1 MEMTPAAWFALSPI
15 LAAVAAGVF
24 AMLADA
30 FVSRRAAVAA
40 SAIGLTVATGLSL
53 YTYLEIEGTRVT
65 LALIGAGNFASAL
78 VVVFALSALSVIGGA
93 RSLSRREPGG
103 GVAAL
108 IAFAAAGCALLA
120 SSLDLT
126 MSLIA
131 LEIIAVCSYALV
143 ASARNARSAEAA
155 MKYAIQGAV
164 ATGLF
169 LLGLAIHV
177 GVLAGSGDYV
187 AGSAAVADQ
196 LLPATV
202 AMALLFSAYA
212 FKLGAVPFH
221 SWAPDA
227 FETAPAPASAFM
239 ASAPKFAAAYG
250 MFLLLAVA
258 FEPFSGGPL
267 NPGVILAVIAALS
280 VVVGN
285 LAALRQ
291 NSYARML
298 GYSGIAQVGYAL
310 IGMAIGQVAFA
321 PSLFLLAVYGL
332 AVLSAFLTA
341 EALSAIRPNWDGS
354 VSGMAGLGR
363 ERPLLAVA
371 TAVAMFSLTGIP
383 LTAGFWGKLF
393 VFYTAASG
401 GYVWLVVVG
410 LLGSVVSFGY
420 YGRVLRSMYFDEAP
434 AREPDAEPGLVA
446 EPMDLPECDA
456 DGPLDPAPRF
466 TLAEF
471 VVAACALGILALGI
485 APALTADGIQPFLR
499 FFTLG

>member
-1 MEMTPAAWFALSPI
+1 MTSDAWFALSPV
-15 LAAVAAGVF
+15 LAAVAGGIL

-30 FVSRRAAVAA
+30 FVSRRAAVVA
-40 SAIGLTVATGLSL
+40 SALGLLVAAGLAL
-53 YTYLEIEGTRVT
+53 YTYLEVAATRIS
-65 LALIGAGNFASAL
+65 LALLGAGNFASAA
-78 VVVFALSALSVIGGA
+78 VVIFALSALSVIGGA
-93 RSLSRREPGG
+93 RSLTLREPGG

-108 IAFAAAGCALLA
+108 IAFAAAGCVLLA

-131 LEIIAVCSYALV
+131 LEIVAVCGYALV
-143 ASARNARSAEAA
+143 ASARTPRSAEAA

-177 GVLAGSGDYV
+177 GVLAGSGDFV
-187 AGSAAVADQ
+187 AGSKSVESNMLPAAV
-196 LLPATV
+196 T
-202 AMALLFSAYA
+202 MTLLFAAYA

-227 FETAPAPASAFM
+227 FETAPPSASAFM

-250 MFLLLAVA
+250 LFLILAVT
-258 FEPFSGGPL
+258 FEPFANGPL
-267 NPGVILAVIAALS
+267 NPAIVIAAIAALS
-280 VVVGN
+280 VVLGN

-291 NSYARML
+291 TSYTRML

-310 IGMAIGQVAFA
+310 IGMTIGQVAFA

-332 AVLSAFLTA
+332 AVVGAFLVADAMSTV
-341 EALSAIRPNWDGS
+341 RPGWNGG
-354 VSGMAGLGR
+354 VAGLAGLGR
-363 ERPLLAVA
+363 TRPVLALA
-371 TAVAMFSLTGIP
+371 TSVLMFSLTGIP

-393 VFYTAASG
+393 VFYTASASG
-401 GYVWLVVVG
+401 YTWLVVIG

-420 YGRVLRSMYFDEAP
+420 YGRVLRTMYFDELSA
-434 AREPDAEPGLVA
+434 AEPEALP
-446 EPMDLPECDA
+446 ELPECD
-456 DGPLDPAPRF
+456 DPAPLEQSGPPRF
-466 TLAEF
+466 TIAEF
-471 VVAACALGILALGI
+471 AIALCALGILALGV
-485 APALTADGIQPFLR
+485 APALTPSGIEPFLR

>member
-1 MEMTPAAWFALSPI
+1 MMMEMTPAVWFALAPVF
-15 LAAVAAGVF
+15 AAAAGGVL

-30 FVSRRAAVAA
+30 FLSRRAAVAA
-40 SAIGLTVATGLSL
+40 SAIGLLAATGFGL
-53 YTYLEIEGTRVT
+53 YAYLEVAPTRVS
-65 LALIGAGNFASAL
+65 LALIGGGNFASVS
-78 VVVFALSALSVIGGA
+78 VVVFGLAALSVIGGA

-103 GVAAL
+103 GAAAL
-108 IAFAAAGCALLA
+108 IAFAAAGCVLLA

-143 ASARNARSAEAA
+143 ASSRTARSAEAA

-169 LLGLAIHV
+169 LMGLAIHV
-177 GVLAGSGDYV
+177 GVLAGTGDFV
-187 AGSAAVADQ
+187 AGAAEVSSQ
-196 LLPATV
+196 LLPATL

-212 FKLGAVPFH
+212 FKLGAAPFH

-250 MFLLLAVA
+250 LLLLLQVA
-258 FEPFSGGPL
+258 FEPFADGPL
-267 NPGVILAVIAALS
+267 NPWLILAGIAALS
-280 VVVGN
+280 VIVGN

-310 IGMAIGQVAFA
+310 IGMTVGRPASA

-332 AVLSAFLTA
+332 AVVSAFLTA
-341 EALSAIRPNWDGS
+341 EAISAVRPNWDGS
-354 VSGMAGLGR
+354 ILGMAGLGR
-363 ERPLLAVA
+363 QRPVLAAA
-371 TAVAMFSLTGIP
+371 TAVSMFSLTGIP

-393 VFYTAASG
+393 VFYTAASA
-401 GYVWLVVVG
+401 GYVWLVVIG

-420 YGRVLRSMYFDEAP
+420 YGRVLRMMYFDELPAP
-434 AREPDAEPGLVA
+434 QTANPA
-446 EPMDLPECDA
+446 DLPECESIE
-456 DGPLDPAPRF
+456 PLEPAMRF
-466 TLAEF
+466 GIAEI
-471 VVAACALGILALGI
+471 VVAVCALGILALGI
-485 APALTADGIQPFLR
+485 APALTATGPEPFMR
-499 FFTLG
+499 FFVVLG